1 MFPTPV
7 GSLVEFGCIPVS
19 TSESVGSDHKIST
32 TNCWSKLVTSL
43 AEAAFRIGIEKN
55 SDVVKMVAYAP
66 LARRRGAPRD
76 GFSLLDVTTDA
87 VCGNPT
93 YYAEKMF
100 THNRPERVVPVSY
113 PKVMTCQPA
122 GWDRE
127 KSPFNPKSDAIDVVS
142 FHAGAGLADGE
153 LVVKFV
159 YAASEACP
167 VTLAFDAQ
175 LPAGKVSRE
184 TLSGEPGA
192 KNTPEEPTR
201 VTPRKDSFDFA
212 GGRTLNVQLPPYSF
226 VVLRLR
232 R

>member
-1 MFPTPV
+1 
-7 GSLVEFGCIPVS
+7 
-19 TSESVGSDHKIST
+19 
-32 TNCWSKLVTSL
+32 
-43 AEAAFRIGIEKN
+43 
-55 SDVVKMVAYAP
+55 MVAYAP

-100 THNRPERVVPVSY
+100 THNRPDRVVPVSY
-113 PKVMTCQPA
+113 PKVMTRQPA

-127 KSPFNPKSDAIDVVS
+127 KGPFNPKAEAIDVVA
-142 FHAGAGLADGE
+142 FHAGAGLAGGE
-153 LVVKFV
+153 LVVKLV
-159 YAASEACP
+159 NAAPAACP

-184 TLSGEPGA
+184 TLCGEPGA

-201 VTPRKDSFDFA
+201 VVPRKDAFDFA
-212 GGRTLNVQLPPYSF
+212 GGKTLDVQLPPYSF